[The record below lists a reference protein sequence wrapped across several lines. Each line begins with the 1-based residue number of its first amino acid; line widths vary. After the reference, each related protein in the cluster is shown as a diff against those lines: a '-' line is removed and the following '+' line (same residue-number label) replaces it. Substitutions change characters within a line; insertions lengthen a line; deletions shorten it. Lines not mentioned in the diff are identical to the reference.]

1 MRVLFTCGGTAGHVN
16 PAVALAQ
23 MFQTRNSGCEVLF
36 VGADG
41 GMETRLVPKE
51 GYPIETVTITN
62 FRRSLS
68 PASIGHNVRT
78 LLNMNKSR
86 KQANAILD
94 RFQPDLVVGTG
105 GYASFPVVKAAA
117 KRGIPTAVHESNAV
131 PGLTTKTLSKVV
143 DVVMVGFEE
152 SRSHYD
158 DPGKVVVTGT
168 PVRTDFFRYTRKEAR
183 AELGLTDDRPLVL
196 SVWGSLGAEV
206 MNCQMAECIA
216 LECRDGAPFHHILG
230 AGRDYRAVLDALQG
244 SGLADHPEV
253 DVREYNYDMP
263 LVMAAADLV
272 LCRAGA
278 STIAEIAAIAKPAV
292 LVPSPNVVADHQTK
306 NARVLA
312 NAGGAVLL
320 PEGESSG
327 EKLYAL
333 MTGLLSDA
341 PRREAMSRALRDM
354 AVPDAAEQ
362 IYQTLVRLMEKRAN

>member
-1 MRVLFTCGGTAGHVN
+1 MKILFTCGGTAGHIN
-16 PAVALAQ
+16 PAIALARL
-23 MFQTRNSGCEVLF
+23 FQFRHQGCQVLF
-36 VGADG
+36 AGADN
-41 GMETRLVPKE
+41 GMERTLVPHE
-51 GYPIETVTITN
+51 GYELRTVHVNTIH
-62 FRRSLS
+62 R
-68 PASIGHNVRT
+68 AWKWKDIKHNVMTVVT
-78 LLNMNKSR
+78 LP
-86 KQANAILD
+86 QARRQARAILD
-94 RFQPDLVVGTG
+94 EFRPDLVVGTG

-206 MNCQMAECIA
+206 MNRQMAECIA
-216 LECRDGAPFHHILG
+216 LECRDGAPFHHIHG

-253 DVREYNYDMP
+253 DVREYIYDMP

>member
-143 DVVMVGFEE
+143 DVVMV
-152 SRSHYD
+152 
-158 DPGKVVVTGT
+158 
-168 PVRTDFFRYTRKEAR
+168 
-183 AELGLTDDRPLVL
+183 
-196 SVWGSLGAEV
+196 
-206 MNCQMAECIA
+206 ECIA
-216 LECRDGAPFHHILG
+216 LECRDGAPFHHIHG

-253 DVREYNYDMP
+253 DVREYIYDMP

>member
-1 MRVLFTCGGTAGHVN
+1 MKILLTCGGTAGHIN
-16 PAVALAQ
+16 PAVALAR
-23 MFQTRNSGCEVLF
+23 MFQERMEDSQVLF
-36 VGADG
+36 VGAKG
-41 GMETRLVPKE
+41 GMEERLVPKE
-51 GYPIETVTITN
+51 GFPLETVTISS
-62 FRRSLS
+62 FWRSLS
-68 PASIGHNVRT
+68 PSSLRHNLRT
-78 LLNMNKSR
+78 LRNLSVSKKEAAR
-86 KQANAILD
+86 ILD
-94 RFQPDLVVGTG
+94 GFQPDLVVGTG
-105 GYASFPVVKAAA
+105 GYASYPVVHEAAR
-117 KRGIPTAVHESNAV
+117 RGIPTAVHESNAV
-131 PGLTTKTLSKVV
+131 PGLTTQRLAKVA
-143 DVVMVGFEE
+143 DRVMVGYED
-152 SRSHYD
+152 SRQHYHHPD
-158 DPGKVVVTGT
+158 RVVVTGT
-168 PVRTDFFRYTRKEAR
+168 PVRGEFFRLTRQQAR
-183 AELGLTDDRPLVL
+183 DALGIRDDRPLVL
-196 SVWGSLGAEV
+196 SYWGSLGAEV
-206 MNCQMAECIA
+206 MNGYMTDFIRRAVRE
-216 LECRDGAPFHHILG
+216 GAPFHHIHG

-253 DVREYNYDMP
+253 DVREYIYDMP

>member
-196 SVWGSLGAEV
+196 SVCGSLGAEV
-206 MNCQMAECIA
+206 MNRQMAECIA
-216 LECRDGAPFHHILG
+216 LECRDGAPFHHIHG

-253 DVREYNYDMP
+253 DVREYIYDMP

>member
-1 MRVLFTCGGTAGHVN
+1 MNILFTCGGTAGHIN
-16 PAVALAQ
+16 PAIALARL
-23 MFQTRNSGCEVLF
+23 FQLHHPGCNILF
-36 VGADG
+36 AGAYN
-41 GMETRLVPKE
+41 GMERDLVPKE
-51 GYPIETVTITN
+51 GYQLRTVYVNTIHRA
-62 FRRSLS
+62 FRWKDIKHNLITVVTMPRS
-68 PASIGHNVRT
+68 R
-78 LLNMNKSR
+78 R
-86 KQANAILD
+86 QAAEIIRD
-94 RFQPDLVVGTG
+94 FQPDLVVGTG
-105 GYASFPVVKAAA
+105 GYASYPVVREAAR
-117 KRGIPTAVHESNAV
+117 RGIPTAVHESNAV

-206 MNCQMAECIA
+206 MNRQMAECIA
-216 LECRDGAPFHHILG
+216 LECRDGAPFHHIHG

-244 SGLADHPEV
+244 SSLADHPEV
-253 DVREYNYDMP
+253 DVREYIYDMP